1 MSSAQDR
8 LIAAAL
14 VLAESAWLYAIISL
28 VPVGFGLAERQL
40 SFPAALFIIVAS
52 FFVTRGLQYV
62 AMPSL
67 LGSLADVAAGV
78 VVIYLTLG
86 YQLTGGLG
94 IDLLWVAHMG
104 SEAEG
109 STQPFLAL
117 LGGVS
122 GVVLWWRGGMI
133 ASHDYPVEALGTTF
147 SVGLVVLGI
156 AAMVD
161 VFHPA
166 NLNVFW
172 LMFLFFASCLAGLS
186 VGHLMPPSRQATEK
200 QAWAR
205 TIGGVVAA
213 VLIVGLFFSLLHQ
226 RVLEFISTVAGAV
239 LNVVQTV
246 IFYVVVMPVG
256 LVAGLIVDFLLRIW
270 DLLMG
275 DPRPMESESESQ
287 QTEPLEPFDITELG
301 EPGEPSVIIEIIE
314 WTLLALFILGLLF
327 VLSMAFRR
335 RSRRRRRRQLAQRES
350 VLDDADPA
358 LDMARLLYG
367 LLPDRLRSRGRRPPF
382 RLPDDDPDLVEV
394 FRIYFGLLMLADERG
409 FPRRANETPAEYQR
423 TLERLVPRDL
433 ARRAT
438 AAFVRACYGHKPTS
452 RDEIDEMRLS
462 LEKLSADTT

>member
-14 VLAESAWLYAIISL
+14 VLAEAAWLYAIVSL
-28 VPVGFGLAERQL
+28 VPVGFGLEERQL
-40 SFPAALFIIVAS
+40 SFPAALFILVAS

-67 LGSLADVAAGV
+67 VGNLIDMAAGV
-78 VVIYLTLG
+78 VVLYLTLG
-86 YQLTGGLG
+86 FQISGGIG
-94 IDLLWVAHMG
+94 IDLLWVAHLG

-109 STQPFLAL
+109 STLPFLAL

-122 GVVLWWRGGMI
+122 GVVLWWRGGML
-133 ASHDYPVEALGTTF
+133 ASHDYPVEALSTTF
-147 SVGLVVLGI
+147 SLGLVVLGI

-166 NLNVFW
+166 QLNVFW

-186 VGHLMPPSRQATEK
+186 IGHLMPPSQQATQK

-213 VLIVGLFFSLLHQ
+213 VLIVGLFFSLLHKS
-226 RVLEFISTVAGAV
+226 VLEFLSTVATTI
-239 LNVVQTV
+239 LNATQTV
-246 IFYVVVMPVG
+246 IFYVVIMPVG
-256 LVAGLIVDFLLRIW
+256 LVAGLIVDLLLRIW
-270 DLLMG
+270 DLLIG
-275 DPRPMESESESQ
+275 DPRPLETESESQ
-287 QTEPLEPFDITELG
+287 QNEPLEPFDITELG
-301 EPGEPSVIIEIIE
+301 EPGDPGIWIQIIE

-327 VLSMAFRR
+327 ILARAFRK
-335 RSRRRRRRQLAQRES
+335 RSRRRPRRQQAQRES
-350 VLDDADPA
+350 VMEDADPA

-367 LLPDRLRSRGRRPPF
+367 LLPDRLRSRGQRPPF
-382 RLPDDDPDLVEV
+382 RLPDDDADLVEV
-394 FRIYFGLLMLADERG
+394 FRIYFGLLVLADERG
-409 FPRRANETPAEYQR
+409 FPRRPNETPTEYQR

-438 AAFVRACYGHKPTS
+438 DAFIKACYGHLSTS
-452 RDEIDEMRLS
+452 REEIDEMRVS
-462 LEKLSADTT
+462 LEKLSAETT